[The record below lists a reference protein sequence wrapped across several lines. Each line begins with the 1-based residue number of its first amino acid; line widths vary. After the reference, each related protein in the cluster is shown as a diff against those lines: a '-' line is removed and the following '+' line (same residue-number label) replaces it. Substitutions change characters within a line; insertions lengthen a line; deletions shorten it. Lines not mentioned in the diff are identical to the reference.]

1 MKKGEIMEKIGN
13 KPSETVKNENAT
25 VEGGREK
32 ETTPENQSKKIV
44 FDKKNIESVDNRRK
58 IMSYLKEEGESNLEQ
73 MVGLGLIS
81 EKNAKK
87 ELSSLQETIKKLD
100 ENYNRDHKDKDE
112 ETREHADQVLLYGI
126 NQIMENDI
134 RMTRSCIDKDRDQGK
149 ETHLGELREEVIR
162 RYDQGEIDKNIK
174 ERRIRVI
181 DKMIKDSAEKAKSDF
196 EKKIYG
202 AEASKLMENEN
213 KKYDEIAEEYKKA
226 EADYAKKKAEFE
238 SKNGRGF
245 TEDQIK
251 ELEDLEE
258 KKNSLWN
265 DQKKYG
271 KLVVGSDE
279 ERLKKKIDE
288 VAIREKE
295 KTEARLKKLADVL
308 GVPADQLDNDG
319 YIKPEITENETDKAD
334 GENGEDKA
342 GAKNEDDKA
351 DSKNEK
357 GENETDNTGEAEKT
371 NLSINPAIL
380 IRVLYPKMAAV
391 SSGNSISEDKEKEKN
406 EEQERISALEEFYES
421 LNQDSIGEN
430 NVKAVAVGKELYNST
445 KGEAEKND
453 QKILDQLHKQVELVK
468 SLDEKDSNY
477 DFEKGVLKG
486 MRLLVNNE
494 RGRIRE
500 FPEMAAK
507 FGDEAASAFMF
518 NRLLYIENELLKQYD
533 PELGERDWC
542 AKTGNKFDP
551 DKIKDKKPCISEE
564 TYNSAAYV
572 IASYK
577 KELFDSVRQRE
588 KLSSYDEAK
597 NKIKSY
603 RKTIEYKKLVQ
614 YERERAD
621 LIRAQR
627 AADAEAAKA
636 DSTKVED
643 GTAKKAEA
651 INDNKN
657 VLSLSK
663 KTSLLANDYIRGIFV
678 KENGTRWLNFMK
690 GKNVYDVASKE
701 LDAQTLE
708 KRTEENEELR
718 QAIDGLKLESLFKG
732 SAREMKG
739 KDRFFEAS
747 YIYSE
752 LDREFSDVKEQLEKS
767 VHFDVSERER
777 DKLKLQVNL
786 LHNMMDS
793 FTSYYSETFN
803 EDEIPLRNNF
813 LNNVK
818 YNTAN
823 KARRLFRNLI
833 RGRSLI

>member
-1 MKKGEIMEKIGN
+1 M
-13 KPSETVKNENAT
+13 
-25 VEGGREK
+25 
-32 ETTPENQSKKIV
+32 
-44 FDKKNIESVDNRRK
+44 
-58 IMSYLKEEGESNLEQ
+58 
-73 MVGLGLIS
+73 
-81 EKNAKK
+81 
-87 ELSSLQETIKKLD
+87 
-100 ENYNRDHKDKDE
+100 
-112 ETREHADQVLLYGI
+112 
-126 NQIMENDI
+126 
-134 RMTRSCIDKDRDQGK
+134 
-149 ETHLGELREEVIR
+149 
-162 RYDQGEIDKNIK
+162 
-174 ERRIRVI
+174 
-181 DKMIKDSAEKAKSDF
+181 
-196 EKKIYG
+196 
-202 AEASKLMENEN
+202 
-213 KKYDEIAEEYKKA
+213 
-226 EADYAKKKAEFE
+226 
-238 SKNGRGF
+238 
-245 TEDQIK
+245 
-251 ELEDLEE
+251 
-258 KKNSLWN
+258 
-265 DQKKYG
+265 
-271 KLVVGSDE
+271 
-279 ERLKKKIDE
+279 
-288 VAIREKE
+288 
-295 KTEARLKKLADVL
+295 
-308 GVPADQLDNDG
+308 GVPAYQLDNDG
-319 YIKPEITENETDKAD
+319 YINYENKP
-334 GENGEDKA
+334 
-342 GAKNEDDKA
+342 
-351 DSKNEK
+351 
-357 GENETDNTGEAEKT
+357 
-371 NLSINPAIL
+371 NLSISPAIL

-391 SSGNSISEDKEKEKN
+391 SSGNSISKDKDKEKN

-421 LNQDSIGEN
+421 LDQDSIGEN

-445 KGEAEKND
+445 KGEAKKND

-486 MRLLVNNE
+486 IRLLVNDE

-518 NRLLYIENELLKQYD
+518 NRLLYIENELLKQYN

-603 RKTIEYKKLVQ
+603 RKTEEYKKLIQ
-614 YERERAD
+614 AERERAEQ
-621 LIRAQR
+621 IRA
-627 AADAEAAKA
+627 
-636 DSTKVED
+636 
-643 GTAKKAEA
+643 
-651 INDNKN
+651 NKN

-690 GKNVYDVASKE
+690 GKNVYDVASKD

-803 EDEIPLRNNF
+803 EDKIPLRNNF

>member
-1 MKKGEIMEKIGN
+1 
-13 KPSETVKNENAT
+13 
-25 VEGGREK
+25 
-32 ETTPENQSKKIV
+32 
-44 FDKKNIESVDNRRK
+44 
-58 IMSYLKEEGESNLEQ
+58 
-73 MVGLGLIS
+73 
-81 EKNAKK
+81 
-87 ELSSLQETIKKLD
+87 
-100 ENYNRDHKDKDE
+100 
-112 ETREHADQVLLYGI
+112 
-126 NQIMENDI
+126 
-134 RMTRSCIDKDRDQGK
+134 
-149 ETHLGELREEVIR
+149 
-162 RYDQGEIDKNIK
+162 
-174 ERRIRVI
+174 
-181 DKMIKDSAEKAKSDF
+181 
-196 EKKIYG
+196 
-202 AEASKLMENEN
+202 MENEN

-251 ELEDLEE
+251 ELEDLEK

-288 VAIREKE
+288 VAVREKE
-295 KTEARLKKLADVL
+295 KAKARSKKLADVL
-308 GVPADQLDNDG
+308 GVPAYQLDNDG
-319 YIKPEITENETDKAD
+319 YINYENKP
-334 GENGEDKA
+334 
-342 GAKNEDDKA
+342 
-351 DSKNEK
+351 
-357 GENETDNTGEAEKT
+357 

-391 SSGNSISEDKEKEKN
+391 SSGNSISKDKDKEKN

-421 LNQDSIGEN
+421 LDQDSIGEN

-445 KGEAEKND
+445 KGEAKKND

-486 MRLLVNNE
+486 IRLLVNDE

-603 RKTIEYKKLVQ
+603 RKTEEYKKLIQ
-614 YERERAD
+614 AERERAEQ
-621 LIRAQR
+621 IRA
-627 AADAEAAKA
+627 
-636 DSTKVED
+636 
-643 GTAKKAEA
+643 
-651 INDNKN
+651 NKN

-690 GKNVYDVASKE
+690 GKNVYDVASKD

-767 VHFDVSERER
+767 VHFDISERER

-793 FTSYYSETFN
+793 FASYYSETFN
-803 EDEIPLRNNF
+803 EDETLLRNNF

-818 YNTAN
+818 NNTVN

>member
-1 MKKGEIMEKIGN
+1 MEKIGN
-13 KPSETVKNENAT
+13 KPSETVKDENTT

-100 ENYNRDHKDKDE
+100 ENYNRDHKSKDE
-112 ETREHADQVLLYGI
+112 EEREHADKVFLYGI

-134 RMTRSCIDKDRDQGK
+134 RMTRSCIDKDRDRHK
-149 ETHLGELREEVIR
+149 ARLGVLREEVIR
-162 RYDQGEIDKNIK
+162 RYDQGEIDKSIK
-174 ERRIRVI
+174 ELKIRAI
-181 DKMIKDSAEKAKSDF
+181 DKTAEKTKSDF
-196 EKKIYG
+196 EKKVYG

-288 VAIREKE
+288 VAVREKE
-295 KTEARLKKLADVL
+295 KAEARLKKLAGVL
-308 GVPADQLDNDG
+308 GVSANQLDNGG
-319 YIKPEITENETDKAD
+319 YINPEAD
-334 GENGEDKA
+334 
-342 GAKNEDDKA
+342 
-351 DSKNEK
+351 
-357 GENETDNTGEAEKT
+357 KT
-371 NLSINPAIL
+371 NLSISPAIL
-380 IRVLYPKMAAV
+380 VRILYPKMAAGN
-391 SSGNSISEDKEKEKN
+391 SGNSISKDKDKEKN
-406 EEQERISALEEFYES
+406 EEQERTSALEEFYES
-421 LNQDSIGEN
+421 LDQDSIGEN

-445 KGEAEKND
+445 KGEAKKND

-486 MRLLVNNE
+486 IRLLVNDE

-603 RKTIEYKKLVQ
+603 RKTEEYKKLVQ
-614 YERERAD
+614 AEHERAEQ
-621 LIRAQR
+621 IRA
-627 AADAEAAKA
+627 
-636 DSTKVED
+636 
-643 GTAKKAEA
+643 
-651 INDNKN
+651 NKN

-663 KTSLLANDYIRGIFV
+663 KTSLLANDYIRGFFV
-678 KENGTRWLNFMK
+678 KENATRWLDFMK
-690 GKNVYDVASKE
+690 GKNVYGAGSKD

-708 KRTEENEELR
+708 KRTEENEKLR
-718 QAIDGLKLESLFKG
+718 QAIDGLKLESIFKG

-803 EDEIPLRNNF
+803 EDKMLLRNNF

>member
-87 ELSSLQETIKKLD
+87 ELSSLRETIKRLD

-112 ETREHADQVLLYGI
+112 ETREHADKVFLYGI

-134 RMTRSCIDKDRDQGK
+134 RMTRSCIDKDRDRHKARFGV
-149 ETHLGELREEVIR
+149 LREEVIR
-162 RYDQGEIDKNIK
+162 RYDQGEIDKSIK
-174 ERRIRVI
+174 ELKIRAI
-181 DKMIKDSAEKAKSDF
+181 DKTAEKVKSDF

-202 AEASKLMENEN
+202 AEASKLVENEN

-288 VAIREKE
+288 VAVREKE
-295 KTEARLKKLADVL
+295 KAEARLKKLADVL
-308 GVPADQLDNDG
+308 KIPADRIDNGG
-319 YIKPEITENETDKAD
+319 YINPEITENETNKID
-334 GENGEDKA
+334 GKSEEDKA
-342 GAKNEDDKA
+342 GAKNEDSKA

-468 SLDEKDSNY
+468 NLDEKDSNY

-603 RKTIEYKKLVQ
+603 RKTEEYKKLIQ
-614 YERERAD
+614 TEHERAEQ
-621 LIRAQR
+621 IRAQR
-627 AADAEAAKA
+627 AAEAEAAKA
-636 DSTKVED
+636 DNTKVED
-643 GTAKKAEA
+643 GTAKKAEVT
-651 INDNKN
+651 NDNKN

-663 KTSLLANDYIRGIFV
+663 KASLLANDYIRGIFV
-678 KENGTRWLNFMK
+678 KENGARWLNFMK

-793 FTSYYSETFN
+793 FASYYSETFN
-803 EDEIPLRNNF
+803 EDKIPLRNNF

>member
-1 MKKGEIMEKIGN
+1 MEKIGN
-13 KPSETVKNENAT
+13 KPSETVKDENTT

-87 ELSSLQETIKKLD
+87 ELSSLHEAIKKLD

-112 ETREHADQVLLYGI
+112 ETREHADKVFLYGI

-134 RMTRSCIDKDRDQGK
+134 RMTRSCIDKDRDQHK
-149 ETHLGELREEVIR
+149 ARLGVLREEVIR
-162 RYDQGEIDKNIK
+162 RYDQGEIDKSIK
-174 ERRIRVI
+174 ELKIRAI
-181 DKMIKDSAEKAKSDF
+181 DKTAEKTKSDF
-196 EKKIYG
+196 EKKVYG

-319 YIKPEITENETDKAD
+319 YIKPEITENETDKA
-334 GENGEDKA
+334 

-391 SSGNSISEDKEKEKN
+391 SSGNSISEDKEKKKN

-627 AADAEAAKA
+627 AAEAEAAKA
-636 DSTKVED
+636 DNTKVED
-643 GTAKKAEA
+643 GTAKKAEVT
-651 INDNKN
+651 NDNKN

-663 KTSLLANDYIRGIFV
+663 KASLLANDYIRGIFV
-678 KENGTRWLNFMK
+678 KENGARWLNFMK

-767 VHFDVSERER
+767 IHFDVSERER

-803 EDEIPLRNNF
+803 EDKIPLRNNF

>member
-1 MKKGEIMEKIGN
+1 MEKIGN
-13 KPSETVKNENAT
+13 KPSETVKDENIT

-32 ETTPENQSKKIV
+32 EATPENQSKKIV

-112 ETREHADQVLLYGI
+112 ETREHADQVFLYGI

-134 RMTRSCIDKDRDQGK
+134 RMTRSCIDKEDRDQNK
-149 ETHLGELREEVIR
+149 THLGELREEVIR

-181 DKMIKDSAEKAKSDF
+181 DKMIKDSAEKTKSDF
-196 EKKIYG
+196 EKKVYG
-202 AEASKLMENEN
+202 AEASKLVENEN
-213 KKYDEIAEEYKKA
+213 KKYDEIAEEYKKT

-279 ERLKKKIDE
+279 ERLKKKINE
-288 VAIREKE
+288 VAVQEKE
-295 KTEARLKKLADVL
+295 KAEARLKKLADVL
-308 GVPADQLDNDG
+308 GVPADRIDNDG
-319 YIKPEITENETDKAD
+319 YINPEITGNETDKVD
-334 GENGEDKA
+334 GKSEENKT
-342 GAKNEDDKA
+342 GAKNEDDKT

-357 GENETDNTGEAEKT
+357 GEDKTDNTGEAEKT

-406 EEQERISALEEFYES
+406 KEQERVSTLEEFYES
-421 LNQDSIGEN
+421 LDQDSIGEN

-445 KGEAEKND
+445 KDEAEKND

-500 FPEMAAK
+500 FSEMATK

-577 KELFDSVRQRE
+577 KELFDSIRQRE

-603 RKTIEYKKLVQ
+603 RKTEEYKKLIQ
-614 YERERAD
+614 TERERAD

-627 AADAEAAKA
+627 AAEAEAAKA
-636 DSTKVED
+636 DNTKVED
-643 GTAKKAEA
+643 GTAKKAEVT
-651 INDNKN
+651 NDNKN

-690 GKNVYDVASKE
+690 GKNVYDVASKD

-767 VHFDVSERER
+767 IHFDVSERER

-786 LHNMMDS
+786 LHNMTDS

-803 EDEIPLRNNF
+803 EDKIPLRNNF

>member
-1 MKKGEIMEKIGN
+1 
-13 KPSETVKNENAT
+13 
-25 VEGGREK
+25 
-32 ETTPENQSKKIV
+32 
-44 FDKKNIESVDNRRK
+44 
-58 IMSYLKEEGESNLEQ
+58 
-73 MVGLGLIS
+73 
-81 EKNAKK
+81 
-87 ELSSLQETIKKLD
+87 
-100 ENYNRDHKDKDE
+100 
-112 ETREHADQVLLYGI
+112 
-126 NQIMENDI
+126 
-134 RMTRSCIDKDRDQGK
+134 
-149 ETHLGELREEVIR
+149 
-162 RYDQGEIDKNIK
+162 
-174 ERRIRVI
+174 
-181 DKMIKDSAEKAKSDF
+181 
-196 EKKIYG
+196 
-202 AEASKLMENEN
+202 MENEN

-245 TEDQIK
+245 TEGQIK

-258 KKNSLWN
+258 NKNSLSN

-288 VAIREKE
+288 VAVREKE
-295 KTEARLKKLADVL
+295 KAKARSKKLADVL
-308 GVPADQLDNDG
+308 GVPAYQLDNDG
-319 YIKPEITENETDKAD
+319 YINYENKP
-334 GENGEDKA
+334 
-342 GAKNEDDKA
+342 
-351 DSKNEK
+351 
-357 GENETDNTGEAEKT
+357 
-371 NLSINPAIL
+371 NLSISPAIL

-406 EEQERISALEEFYES
+406 EEQEKISALEEFYES

-445 KGEAEKND
+445 KGEVEKNN

-500 FPEMAAK
+500 FSEMATK

-603 RKTIEYKKLVQ
+603 RKTEEYKKLVQ
-614 YERERAD
+614 AEHERAEQ
-621 LIRAQR
+621 IRA
-627 AADAEAAKA
+627 
-636 DSTKVED
+636 
-643 GTAKKAEA
+643 
-651 INDNKN
+651 NKN

-663 KTSLLANDYIRGIFV
+663 KASLLANDYIRGIFV
-678 KENGTRWLNFMK
+678 KENSARWLNFMK
-690 GKNVYDVASKE
+690 GKNVYDVASKD

-767 VHFDVSERER
+767 VHFDISERER

-793 FTSYYSETFN
+793 FASYYSETFN
-803 EDEIPLRNNF
+803 EDETLLRDNF

-818 YNTAN
+818 NNTVN

>member
-1 MKKGEIMEKIGN
+1 MEKIGN
-13 KPSETVKNENAT
+13 KPSETVKDENTT

-73 MVGLGLIS
+73 MVELGLIS

-87 ELSSLQETIKKLD
+87 ELSSLRETIKRLD

-112 ETREHADQVLLYGI
+112 ETREHADKVFLYGI

-134 RMTRSCIDKDRDQGK
+134 RMTRSCIDKDCDQRK
-149 ETHLGELREEVIR
+149 THLNELREEVIR
-162 RYDQGEIDKNIK
+162 RYDQGEIDKSIK
-174 ERRIRVI
+174 ELKIRAI
-181 DKMIKDSAEKAKSDF
+181 DKTVEKVESDF
-196 EKKIYG
+196 EKKVYG
-202 AEASKLMENEN
+202 AEASKLVENEN

-271 KLVVGSDE
+271 KLVVGLDE

-319 YIKPEITENETDKAD
+319 YIKPEITENEIDKAD

-342 GAKNEDDKA
+342 GAKNEDNKA
-351 DSKNEK
+351 GAKNEK
-357 GENETDNTGEAEKT
+357 GEDKTDNTGEVEKT

-603 RKTIEYKKLVQ
+603 RKTEEYKKLVQ
-614 YERERAD
+614 AEHERAD

-627 AADAEAAKA
+627 AAEAEAAKA
-636 DSTKVED
+636 DA
-643 GTAKKAEA
+643 AKKAETT
-651 INDNKN
+651 NDNKN

-663 KTSLLANDYIRGIFV
+663 KLPY
-678 KENGTRWLNFMK
+678 
-690 GKNVYDVASKE
+690 
-701 LDAQTLE
+701 
-708 KRTEENEELR
+708 
-718 QAIDGLKLESLFKG
+718 
-732 SAREMKG
+732 
-739 KDRFFEAS
+739 
-747 YIYSE
+747 
-752 LDREFSDVKEQLEKS
+752 
-767 VHFDVSERER
+767 
-777 DKLKLQVNL
+777 
-786 LHNMMDS
+786 
-793 FTSYYSETFN
+793 
-803 EDEIPLRNNF
+803 
-813 LNNVK
+813 
-818 YNTAN
+818 
-823 KARRLFRNLI
+823 
-833 RGRSLI
+833 

>member
-1 MKKGEIMEKIGN
+1 MEKIGN

-87 ELSSLQETIKKLD
+87 ELSSLRETIKRLD

-112 ETREHADQVLLYGI
+112 ETREHADKVFLYGI

-134 RMTRSCIDKDRDQGK
+134 RMTRSCIDKDRDRHKARFGV
-149 ETHLGELREEVIR
+149 LREEVIR
-162 RYDQGEIDKNIK
+162 RYDQGEIDKSIK
-174 ERRIRVI
+174 ELKIRAI
-181 DKMIKDSAEKAKSDF
+181 DKTAEKVKSDF

-202 AEASKLMENEN
+202 AEASKLVENEN

-288 VAIREKE
+288 VAVREKE
-295 KTEARLKKLADVL
+295 KAEARLKKLADVL
-308 GVPADQLDNDG
+308 KIPADRIDNGG
-319 YIKPEITENETDKAD
+319 YINPEITENETNKID
-334 GENGEDKA
+334 GKSEEDKA
-342 GAKNEDDKA
+342 GAKNEDSKA

-468 SLDEKDSNY
+468 NLDEKDSNY

-603 RKTIEYKKLVQ
+603 RKTEEYKKLIQ
-614 YERERAD
+614 TEHERAEQ
-621 LIRAQR
+621 IRAQR
-627 AADAEAAKA
+627 AAEAEAAKA
-636 DSTKVED
+636 DNTKVED
-643 GTAKKAEA
+643 GTAKKAEVT
-651 INDNKN
+651 NDNKN

-663 KTSLLANDYIRGIFV
+663 KASLLANDYIRGIFV
-678 KENGTRWLNFMK
+678 KENGARWLNFMK

-793 FTSYYSETFN
+793 FASYYSETFN
-803 EDEIPLRNNF
+803 EDKIPLRNNF

>member
-1 MKKGEIMEKIGN
+1 MEKIGN
-13 KPSETVKNENAT
+13 KPSETVKDENIT

-32 ETTPENQSKKIV
+32 EATPENQSKKIV

-87 ELSSLQETIKKLD
+87 ELSSLRETIKRLD

-112 ETREHADQVLLYGI
+112 ETREHADKVFLYGI

-134 RMTRSCIDKDRDQGK
+134 RMTRSCIDKDRDQRK
-149 ETHLGELREEVIR
+149 THLNELREEVIR

-181 DKMIKDSAEKAKSDF
+181 DKMVKDSAEKTKSDF
-196 EKKIYG
+196 EKKVYG
-202 AEASKLMENEN
+202 AEASKLVENEN

-226 EADYAKKKAEFE
+226 EADYVKKKAEFE

-251 ELEDLEE
+251 ELENLEE

-288 VAIREKE
+288 VAVREKE
-295 KTEARLKKLADVL
+295 KAEARLKKLADVL
-308 GVPADQLDNDG
+308 EIPEYWIGNDG
-319 YIKPEITENETDKAD
+319 CYITVGKPEIRELPDYWIDDDGIYHFEITENETNKVD
-334 GENGEDKA
+334 GKSEEDKA
-342 GAKNEDDKA
+342 GAENKDDKT

-357 GENETDNTGEAEKT
+357 GENETDNTGEAEKA

-391 SSGNSISEDKEKEKN
+391 SSGNSISEDKDKEKN
-406 EEQERISALEEFYES
+406 EEQERISVLEEFYES
-421 LNQDSIGEN
+421 LDQDSIGEN

-445 KGEAEKND
+445 KGEAKKND

-486 MRLLVNNE
+486 IRLLVNDE

-603 RKTIEYKKLVQ
+603 RKTEEYKKLIQ
-614 YERERAD
+614 AEHERAEQ
-621 LIRAQR
+621 IRAQR
-627 AADAEAAKA
+627 AAEAET
-636 DSTKVED
+636 TK
-643 GTAKKAEA
+643 
-651 INDNKN
+651 NNKN

-663 KTSLLANDYIRGIFV
+663 KTSLLADDYIRGIFV

-690 GKNVYDVASKE
+690 GKNVYDVASKD

-752 LDREFSDVKEQLEKS
+752 LDKEFSDVKEQLEKS
-767 VHFDVSERER
+767 VHFDISERER

-793 FTSYYSETFN
+793 FASYYSETFN
-803 EDEIPLRNNF
+803 EDETLLRNNF

-818 YNTAN
+818 NNTVN

-833 RGRSLI
+833 RGRSLT

>member
-1 MKKGEIMEKIGN
+1 MEKIGN
-13 KPSETVKNENAT
+13 KPSEAVKDENTT

-58 IMSYLKEEGESNLEQ
+58 IMSYLEEEGESNLEQ
-73 MVGLGLIS
+73 MVGLGLVPERI
-81 EKNAKK
+81 AKK
-87 ELSSLQETIKKLD
+87 DISFLRKTIKKLD
-100 ENYNRDHKDKDE
+100 ENYNIDHKDKDE
-112 ETREHADQVLLYGI
+112 ETREHADKVFLYGI
-126 NQIMENDI
+126 NQLMEDVI
-134 RMTRSCIDKDRDQGK
+134 RTARSYIDEECDQRK
-149 ETHLGELREEVIR
+149 THLNELREEVIR
-162 RYDQGEIDKNIK
+162 HYDQGEIDKSIK
-174 ERRIRVI
+174 ELKIRTI
-181 DKMIKDSAEKAKSDF
+181 DKKIEKVESDF

-202 AEASKLMENEN
+202 AEASKLVENEN

-251 ELEDLEE
+251 ELEDLEK

-288 VAIREKE
+288 VAVREKE
-295 KTEARLKKLADVL
+295 KAKARSKKLADVL
-308 GVPADQLDNDG
+308 GVPAYQLDNDG
-319 YIKPEITENETDKAD
+319 YINYENKP
-334 GENGEDKA
+334 
-342 GAKNEDDKA
+342 
-351 DSKNEK
+351 
-357 GENETDNTGEAEKT
+357 

-391 SSGNSISEDKEKEKN
+391 SSGNSISKDKDKEKN
-406 EEQERISALEEFYES
+406 EEQERISVLEEFYES
-421 LNQDSIGEN
+421 LDQDSIGEN

-445 KGEAEKND
+445 KGEAKKND

-486 MRLLVNNE
+486 IRLLVNDE

-518 NRLLYIENELLKQYD
+518 NRLLYIENELLKQYN

-603 RKTIEYKKLVQ
+603 RKTEEYKKLIQ
-614 YERERAD
+614 AERERAEQ
-621 LIRAQR
+621 IRA
-627 AADAEAAKA
+627 
-636 DSTKVED
+636 
-643 GTAKKAEA
+643 
-651 INDNKN
+651 NKN

-690 GKNVYDVASKE
+690 GKNVYDVASKD

-793 FTSYYSETFN
+793 FASYYSETFN
-803 EDEIPLRNNF
+803 EDETLLRNNF

-818 YNTAN
+818 NNTVN

>member
-1 MKKGEIMEKIGN
+1 MEKIGN
-13 KPSETVKNENAT
+13 KPSETVKDENIT

-32 ETTPENQSKKIV
+32 EATPENQSKKIV

-112 ETREHADQVLLYGI
+112 ETREHADQVFLYGI

-134 RMTRSCIDKDRDQGK
+134 RMTRSCIDKDRDQNK
-149 ETHLGELREEVIR
+149 THLGELRDEVIR

-181 DKMIKDSAEKAKSDF
+181 DKMVKDSAEKTKSDF
-196 EKKIYG
+196 EKKVYG
-202 AEASKLMENEN
+202 AEASKLVENEN
-213 KKYDEIAEEYKKA
+213 KKYDEIAEEYKKV

-288 VAIREKE
+288 VAVREKE
-295 KTEARLKKLADVL
+295 KAEARLKKLADVL
-308 GVPADQLDNDG
+308 EIPADRIDNGG
-319 YIKPEITENETDKAD
+319 YINPEITENETNKVD
-334 GENGEDKA
+334 GKSEEDKA
-342 GAKNEDDKA
+342 GTKNEDNKA

-357 GENETDNTGEAEKT
+357 GEDKTDNTGEAEKT

-391 SSGNSISEDKEKEKN
+391 SSGNSISENKEKEKN

-445 KGEAEKND
+445 KDGVTWENAK
-453 QKILDQLHKQVELVK
+453 KFLDQLHKQVELVK

-486 MRLLVNNE
+486 MRLLVNSD

-500 FPEMAAK
+500 FSEMAAK

-603 RKTIEYKKLVQ
+603 RKTEEYKKLVQ
-614 YERERAD
+614 AEHERAEQ
-621 LIRAQR
+621 IRAQR
-627 AADAEAAKA
+627 AAEAEAAKA
-636 DSTKVED
+636 YSTKVED

-651 INDNKN
+651 TNDNKN

-690 GKNVYDVASKE
+690 GKNVYDVASKD

-708 KRTEENEELR
+708 KRTEENEKLR

-739 KDRFFEAS
+739 KDRIFEAS

-752 LDREFSDVKEQLEKS
+752 LDREFSDTKEQLERS
-767 VHFDVSERER
+767 ASLGISERER
-777 DKLKLQVNL
+777 DKLKLQADL
-786 LHNMMDS
+786 LHDMMDS

-803 EDEIPLRNNF
+803 EDKIPLRNNF

>member
-1 MKKGEIMEKIGN
+1 MEKIGN
-13 KPSETVKNENAT
+13 KPSETVKDENIT
-25 VEGGREK
+25 VEGGQEK

-81 EKNAKK
+81 EKDVKK
-87 ELSSLQETIKKLD
+87 ELFYLRENIKRLD

-112 ETREHADQVLLYGI
+112 ETREHADKVFLYGI
-126 NQIMENDI
+126 NQIMETEI
-134 RMTRSCIDKDRDQGK
+134 RMRSYIDGDRDRNK
-149 ETHLGELREEVIR
+149 THLGELREEVIR

-174 ERRIRVI
+174 ELKIRAI
-181 DKMIKDSAEKAKSDF
+181 DKNIEKVESDF
-196 EKKIYG
+196 EKKVYG
-202 AEASKLMENEN
+202 AEASKLVENEN

-245 TEDQIK
+245 TEGQIK

-271 KLVVGSDE
+271 KLVVESDE

-288 VAIREKE
+288 VAVREKE
-295 KTEARLKKLADVL
+295 KAKARLKKLADVL
-308 GVPADQLDNDG
+308 GVPANQIGNDG
-319 YIKPEITENETDKAD
+319 YINYENKP
-334 GENGEDKA
+334 
-342 GAKNEDDKA
+342 
-351 DSKNEK
+351 
-357 GENETDNTGEAEKT
+357 

-391 SSGNSISEDKEKEKN
+391 GSGNSISKDKDKEKN
-406 EEQERISALEEFYES
+406 EEQERISVLEEFYES
-421 LNQDSIGEN
+421 LDQDSIGEN
-430 NVKAVAVGKELYNST
+430 SVKAVAVGKELYNST
-445 KGEAEKND
+445 KGEAKKND

-486 MRLLVNNE
+486 IRLLVNDE

-551 DKIKDKKPCISEE
+551 DKIKEKKPCISEE

-603 RKTIEYKKLVQ
+603 RKTEEYKKLIQ
-614 YERERAD
+614 AEHERAEQ
-621 LIRAQR
+621 IRA
-627 AADAEAAKA
+627 
-636 DSTKVED
+636 
-643 GTAKKAEA
+643 
-651 INDNKN
+651 NKN

-690 GKNVYDVASKE
+690 GKNVYDVASKD

-793 FTSYYSETFN
+793 FASYYSETFN
-803 EDEIPLRNNF
+803 EDETLLRNNF

-818 YNTAN
+818 HNTVN

-833 RGRSLI
+833 RGRSLIQ

>member
-1 MKKGEIMEKIGN
+1 MEKIGN
-13 KPSETVKNENAT
+13 KPSETVKDENIT

-32 ETTPENQSKKIV
+32 EATPENQSKKIV

-58 IMSYLKEEGESNLEQ
+58 IMSYLEEEGESNLEQ
-73 MVGLGLIS
+73 MVGLGLVPERI
-81 EKNAKK
+81 AKK
-87 ELSSLQETIKKLD
+87 DISFLRKTIKKLD
-100 ENYNRDHKDKDE
+100 ENYNIDHKDKDE
-112 ETREHADQVLLYGI
+112 ETREHADKVFLYGI
-126 NQIMENDI
+126 NQLMEDVI
-134 RMTRSCIDKDRDQGK
+134 RTARSYIDEECDQRK
-149 ETHLGELREEVIR
+149 THLNELREEVIR
-162 RYDQGEIDKNIK
+162 HYDRGEIDKSIK
-174 ERRIRVI
+174 ELKIRTI
-181 DKMIKDSAEKAKSDF
+181 DKKIEKVESDF

-202 AEASKLMENEN
+202 AEASKLVENEN

-245 TEDQIK
+245 TEGQIK

-288 VAIREKE
+288 VAVREKE
-295 KTEARLKKLADVL
+295 KAKARLKKLADVL
-308 GVPADQLDNDG
+308 GVPAYQLDSDG
-319 YIKPEITENETDKAD
+319 YINYENKP
-334 GENGEDKA
+334 
-342 GAKNEDDKA
+342 
-351 DSKNEK
+351 
-357 GENETDNTGEAEKT
+357 

-391 SSGNSISEDKEKEKN
+391 SSGNSISEDKDKEKN
-406 EEQERISALEEFYES
+406 EEQERISVLEEFYES
-421 LNQDSIGEN
+421 LDQDSIGEN

-445 KGEAEKND
+445 KGEAKKND

-486 MRLLVNNE
+486 IRLLVNDE

-603 RKTIEYKKLVQ
+603 RKTEEYKKLIQ
-614 YERERAD
+614 AERERAEQ
-621 LIRAQR
+621 IRA
-627 AADAEAAKA
+627 
-636 DSTKVED
+636 
-643 GTAKKAEA
+643 
-651 INDNKN
+651 NKN

-690 GKNVYDVASKE
+690 GKNVYDVASKD

-752 LDREFSDVKEQLEKS
+752 LDREFDDVREQLEKS
-767 VHFDVSERER
+767 VHFDISERER

-793 FTSYYSETFN
+793 FASYYSETFN
-803 EDEIPLRNNF
+803 EDETLLRNNF

-818 YNTAN
+818 NNTVN

-833 RGRSLI
+833 RGRSL

>member
-1 MKKGEIMEKIGN
+1 MEKIGN
-13 KPSETVKNENAT
+13 KPSEAVKDENTT

-58 IMSYLKEEGESNLEQ
+58 IMSYLEEEGESNLEQ
-73 MVGLGLIS
+73 MVGLGLVPERI
-81 EKNAKK
+81 AKK
-87 ELSSLQETIKKLD
+87 DISFLRKTIKKLD
-100 ENYNRDHKDKDE
+100 ENYNIDHKDKDE
-112 ETREHADQVLLYGI
+112 ETREHADKVFLYGI
-126 NQIMENDI
+126 NQLMEDVI
-134 RMTRSCIDKDRDQGK
+134 RTARSYIDEECDQRK
-149 ETHLGELREEVIR
+149 THLNELREEVIR
-162 RYDQGEIDKNIK
+162 HYDQGEIDKSIK
-174 ERRIRVI
+174 ELKIRTI
-181 DKMIKDSAEKAKSDF
+181 DKKIEKVESDF

-202 AEASKLMENEN
+202 AEASKLVENEN

-251 ELEDLEE
+251 ELEDLEK

-288 VAIREKE
+288 VAVREKE
-295 KTEARLKKLADVL
+295 KAKARSKKLADVL
-308 GVPADQLDNDG
+308 GVPAYQLDNDG
-319 YIKPEITENETDKAD
+319 YINYENKP
-334 GENGEDKA
+334 
-342 GAKNEDDKA
+342 
-351 DSKNEK
+351 
-357 GENETDNTGEAEKT
+357 

-391 SSGNSISEDKEKEKN
+391 SSGNSISKDKDKEKN
-406 EEQERISALEEFYES
+406 EEQERISVLEEFYES
-421 LNQDSIGEN
+421 LDQDSIGEN

-445 KGEAEKND
+445 KGEAKKND

-486 MRLLVNNE
+486 IRLLVNDE

-518 NRLLYIENELLKQYD
+518 NRLLYIENELLKQYN

-603 RKTIEYKKLVQ
+603 RKTEEYKKLIQ
-614 YERERAD
+614 AERERAEQ
-621 LIRAQR
+621 IRA
-627 AADAEAAKA
+627 
-636 DSTKVED
+636 
-643 GTAKKAEA
+643 
-651 INDNKN
+651 NKN

-678 KENGTRWLNFMK
+678 KENSARWLNFMK
-690 GKNVYDVASKE
+690 GKNVYDVASKD

-767 VHFDVSERER
+767 VHFDISERER

-793 FTSYYSETFN
+793 FASYYSETFN
-803 EDEIPLRNNF
+803 EDETLLRNNF

-818 YNTAN
+818 NNTVN

>member
-13 KPSETVKNENAT
+13 KPSETVKDENTT

-112 ETREHADQVLLYGI
+112 ETREHADKVFLYGI

-134 RMTRSCIDKDRDQGK
+134 RMTRSCIDKDRDQHK
-149 ETHLGELREEVIR
+149 ARLGVLREEVIR

-174 ERRIRVI
+174 ELKIRAI
-181 DKMIKDSAEKAKSDF
+181 DKTAEKTKSDF
-196 EKKIYG
+196 EKKVYG

-288 VAIREKE
+288 VAVQEKE
-295 KTEARLKKLADVL
+295 KAEARLKKLADVL

-319 YIKPEITENETDKAD
+319 YIKPEITENETDEAD

-445 KGEAEKND
+445 KDWVVWESAK
-453 QKILDQLHKQVELVK
+453 KILDRLHKQVELVK

-486 MRLLVNNE
+486 MRLLVNSD

-500 FPEMAAK
+500 FSEMAAK

-577 KELFDSVRQRE
+577 KELLDSVRQRE

-603 RKTIEYKKLVQ
+603 RKTEEYKKLIQ
-614 YERERAD
+614 AEHERAD

-627 AADAEAAKA
+627 AAEAEAAKA

-651 INDNKN
+651 TNDNKN

-678 KENGTRWLNFMK
+678 KENATRWLDFMK
-690 GKNVYDVASKE
+690 GKNVYGAGSKD

-708 KRTEENEELR
+708 KRTEENEKLR
-718 QAIDGLKLESLFKG
+718 QAIDGLKLESIFKG

-739 KDRFFEAS
+739 KDRVFEAS

-752 LDREFSDVKEQLEKS
+752 LEREFSDAKEQLERS
-767 VHFDVSERER
+767 ASLGISERER

-786 LHNMMDS
+786 LHGMTDS
-793 FTSYYSETFN
+793 FISYYSETYN
-803 EDEIPLRNNF
+803 EDKIPLRNNF

-818 YNTAN
+818 NNTVN
-823 KARRLFRNLI
+823 RARRLFRNLI